1 MNPSAVLVS
10 AALALLAGALIL
22 ALFRLLRG
30 PSLPDRAVALD
41 LIGLI
46 VAGLVGVFAVTSGE
60 DAMLDVLLVLALFVF
75 LGTVAVARYLEQGG
89 RP

>member
-1 MNPSAVLVS
+1 MSPAAALVS
-10 AALALLAGALIL
+10 AALALLAGSLIL

-46 VAGLVGVFAVTSGE
+46 VAGLAGVFAVTSGE
-60 DAMLDVLLVLALFVF
+60 DVLLDVLLVLALFVF
-75 LGTVAVARYLEQGG
+75 LGTVAAARYVEHGG